1 MAEEP
6 QVYQYLVLF
15 HSGHTPS
22 CITLQAHMSEIRRR
36 LKPHRSIRVYAFTY
50 SIIDMDHGREKRLRV
65 RASAKE
71 PNRLGLLLRDE
82 SVKLKGKKI
91 NEASKIDTTNRK
103 IKNS

>member
-1 MAEEP
+1 
-6 QVYQYLVLF
+6 
-15 HSGHTPS
+15 
-22 CITLQAHMSEIRRR
+22 MSELRRR

-91 NEASKIDTTNRK
+91 NETSKIYTTNCK